1 MMIHQG
7 TWEWAKYHILVRKVI
22 ALWLKKTK
30 QSNTKLKTFYLII
43 EGQKAVVTTDFL
55 EVVFVRLTP
64 NASQFISKEDK
75 LNEKW

>member
-1 MMIHQG
+1 M
-7 TWEWAKYHILVRKVI
+7 
-22 ALWLKKTK
+22 K
-30 QSNTKLKTFYLII
+30 QSNTKWKTFYLII

-64 NASQFISKEDK
+64 NASQFISKENK